1 MLKGRKR
8 ESFQLERAVQN
19 KEDSQEGT
27 DTLLGD
33 DSREKADVPSY
44 VILGGRTLSREGW
57 NEGGGCWAEP
67 KVTQW

>member
-33 DSREKADVPSY
+33 VARYEETPERKQMSSPM
-44 VILGGRTLSREGW
+44 
-57 NEGGGCWAEP
+57 
-67 KVTQW
+67 